1 MTERKLSVR
10 SKASSVSSVGGPA
23 VEKRTLR
30 VKMVLLGS
38 SGVGKSSLAIR
49 FTKDEFRCTV
59 PTVGSAYLTHL
70 VCLYDTTLRFEIW
83 DTAGQEKYHSV
94 TPLYYRGAQ
103 AALVVYDITKRESFA
118 RAQLWLKELERQY
131 FLGETAVALVGNKG
145 DLDDLREVAL
155 QEGQTLAEN
164 KGLLFMETSAK
175 SGNKHTRCGRAQET
189 RGCSLSGGTL
199 VWICTPHRRSTGQR
213 PAVWLYERGAAAGE
227 TRPSPERSTADGNP
241 LGGESELPAPVGR
254 ATRDLQPKYR
264 HTASLPLPAGTG
276 HLCGW

>member
-175 SGNKHTRCGRAQET
+175 SGNKVSELLLAIAHKVRQ
-189 RGCSLSGGTL
+189 
-199 VWICTPHRRSTGQR
+199 STGDEGMLTEWRDSCVDLHAPQTQHR
-213 PAVWLYERGAAAGE
+213 PTPCCVAL
-227 TRPSPERSTADGNP
+227 
-241 LGGESELPAPVGR
+241 
-254 ATRDLQPKYR
+254 
-264 HTASLPLPAGTG
+264 
-276 HLCGW
+276 